1 VICYGCGE
9 DYEADTFI
17 EGWCSDCFE
26 ARQAELDW
34 HNAQYNAW
42 KGMTDAQRDK
52 AIKEAGK

>member
-9 DYEADTFI
+9 DYGAGTFI

-26 ARQAELDW
+26 ARQSELY
-34 HNAQYNAW
+34 QYNAKYDAW
-42 KGMTDAQRDK
+42 EKMTDAQRDK